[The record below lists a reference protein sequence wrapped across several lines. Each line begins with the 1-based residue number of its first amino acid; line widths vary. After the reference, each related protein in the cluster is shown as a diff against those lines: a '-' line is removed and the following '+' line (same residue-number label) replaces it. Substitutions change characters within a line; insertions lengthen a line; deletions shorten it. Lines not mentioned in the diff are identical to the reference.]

1 MKVSASREHLLE
13 ALQSVIGVVERRQTM
28 PILSNILLSARD
40 NRLRATG
47 TDLEVELVAAAEV
60 TVQQPG
66 DITVPGRKLLDIVR
80 NLPEKSQVTLTR
92 EGERVVLRGGRSR
105 FTLSSL
111 PAAEF
116 PVIDEIHATQTVA
129 IRAQDCRRLIDK
141 THFAMA
147 QQDVRYYLNGTLLE
161 TNGQVLR
168 AVATDGHR
176 LSWCEVALGG
186 DAREMQQIILPRK
199 GVLELQRLLDGEGE
213 IEIAIGTNHVRV
225 QIGEVRFTSKL
236 IDGKF
241 PEYGRVIPA
250 DPPRIMS
257 ASRDALRAAL
267 QRTAILSNEK
277 YRGVRLTF
285 APGLL
290 TVQAHNPEQEEAE
303 DQLEV
308 SFTGDEIE
316 IGFNVSYLLDALA
329 AVETE
334 TVEVGLTD
342 ANSSCLIRAPGNVNV
357 KYVVMPMRL

>member
-92 EGERVVLRGGRSR
+92 EGERIVVRGGRSR

-116 PVIDEIHATQTVA
+116 PVIDEIHATQTVT

-176 LSWCEVALGG
+176 LSWCEVALHGP
-186 DAREMQQIILPRK
+186 AREMQQIILPRK

-285 APGLL
+285 AAGLL

-308 SFTGDEIE
+308 NFAGDEIE

>member
-1 MKVSASREHLLE
+1 MKVSATREHLLE

-28 PILSNILLSARD
+28 PILSNVLLSARD
-40 NRLRATG
+40 NRLRITG

-60 TVQQPG
+60 TVQQAG

-80 NLPEKSQVTLTR
+80 TLPDKSQVTMTR
-92 EGERVVLRGGRSR
+92 EGERIVLRGGRSR
-105 FTLSSL
+105 FTLSTL

-116 PVIDEIHATQTVA
+116 PVIDEIHALQTVS
-129 IRAQDCRRLIDK
+129 IRAQDCRLLIDK

-161 TNGQVLR
+161 TNGEVLR

-176 LSWCEVALGG
+176 LSWCEVALEGRP
-186 DAREMQQIILPRK
+186 RELQQIILPRK

-213 IEIAIGTNHVRV
+213 IEVAIGSNHVRV

-250 DPPRIMS
+250 QPPRIMT
-257 ASRDALRAAL
+257 AARDALRAAL

-285 APGLL
+285 ASGLL

-308 SFTGDEIE
+308 NFTGDEIE

-329 AVETE
+329 AVDTE